1 MVCFEREYGVVEI
14 EGLIEFTSYNKV
26 FIIFKLPRRHGLA
39 PAHGTHSTDVYT
51 RSARAHHKK

>member
-1 MVCFEREYGVVEI
+1 MFHEREYEVVEI

-26 FIIFKLPRRHGLA
+26 FIILSSRRHGVA

-51 RSARAHHKK
+51 RSARARTT

>member
-1 MVCFEREYGVVEI
+1 MFFEIEYGVVEI

-26 FIIFKLPRRHGLA
+26 FINLSSRRHGVA
-39 PAHGTHSTDVYT
+39 PAHGTHSTGVYT